1 MPDRPS
7 STDVAR
13 VRERL
18 EDRADSTEALDSA
31 VGVAYNEG
39 LIRDLREAASLLADY
54 EARGE
59 ALARI
64 SEEQIVDLNRSD
76 PTDLAY
82 VIRDRLLRVLSIAR
96 AHTPTDTDV

>member
-1 MPDRPS
+1 MNPRPDRPS

-59 ALARI
+59 ALRLIA
-64 SEEQIVDLNRSD
+64 SD
-76 PTDLAY
+76 DYPEAWGAET
-82 VIRDRLLRVLSIAR
+82 AR
-96 AHTPTDTDV
+96 AMRDFARETLK